1 MGVDRSQPITPLP
14 NDDLNIFDKLMKER
28 LSSSGNHAPM
38 PPAVASDATGNSHV
52 KPHPLLLSRSMVSE
66 NSLPSSSASR
76 HSKKRKKLHHQE
88 VELQSNAVKEEHSA
102 EHAQLNGLPKFLAN
116 SVAVGNE
123 DERKREKRSKKLKKE
138 HKEAAVHSNP
148 GHHVTTS
155 ASHVTNT
162 TSHMTIP
169 SQNKSIVSKANKLY
183 IDTTSL
189 DHTDFQSIKV

>member
-76 HSKKRKKLHHQE
+76 HSKSGKSCITKRWSFNQT
-88 VELQSNAVKEEHSA
+88 QSKRNILP